1 MAIAGKQLEIPDTLR
16 RVIVGN
22 EKTLEETL
30 AKWQRLMGQKVEWC
44 NAYGPSE
51 TTITASNYEP
61 ASSAREEKSIVPIGR
76 PVINVEMYVLDPAQ
90 QLLPTGIAG
99 ELYIGGAGLARGYH
113 NQPAQT
119 AERFIPHPYSQEPGR
134 RLYRTGDLARYRA
147 DGNIE
152 FLGRVDEQVKI
163 RGFRIEV
170 GEVEAVLAQHT
181 GVRESVVVA
190 REDDSGKT
198 RLVAYVVSNNGDLQT
213 GDLRNY
219 MQQRLAEYMIPSS
232 FVVLENLPRTPNGK
246 IDRRALP
253 ADDGPRTDVQEV
265 YIEPRSGMER
275 TLASIW
281 QELLKVEKVGV
292 NDNFFGL
299 GGHSLLLVNAH
310 SKIIEVLKVKV
321 SMVDM
326 FKYPT
331 VSALA
336 EYLSLQDGVMAA
348 AAPARSQAESRIEA
362 LNRQRQLRQ
371 RATKKL

>member
-1 MAIAGKQLEIPDTLR
+1 
-16 RVIVGN
+16 
-22 EKTLEETL
+22 
-30 AKWQRLMGQKVEWC
+30 MGQQVEWC

-61 ASSAREEKSIVPIGR
+61 ASTSSSREEKSTVPIGK

-90 QLLPTGIAG
+90 QLVPIGVAG

-119 AERFIPHPYSQEPGR
+119 AERFIPHSFSAQPGQ
-134 RLYRTGDLARYRA
+134 RLYRTGDLARYRV
-147 DGNIE
+147 DGNVE

-163 RGFRIEV
+163 RGYRIEV
-170 GEVEAVLAQHT
+170 GEVEAVLAQHAS
-181 GVRESVVVA
+181 VRESIVVA
-190 REDDSGKT
+190 REDERGSI

-213 GDLRNY
+213 ADLRNY
-219 MQQRLAEYMIPSS
+219 MQQRLAEYMVPSS
-232 FVVLENLPRTPNGK
+232 FMVLEALPRTPNGK

-253 ADDGPRTDVQEV
+253 EADAVAMDVREV
-265 YIEPRSGMER
+265 YIAPRSAMER
-275 TLASIW
+275 EIASIW

-299 GGHSLLLVNAH
+299 GGHSLLLVHAQ
-310 SKIIEVLKVKV
+310 SKVTEVLKVKV

-331 VSALA
+331 ISALA
-336 EYLSLQDGVMAA
+336 EYLSQQGSVMAA
-348 AAPARSQAESRIEA
+348 AAAPTRNQAESRIEA

-371 RATKKL
+371 RVGRKV